1 MKAGV
6 FTVFYCCLPKNPV
19 RQVTGPSFIMR
30 KPRLTK
36 VSLSRA
42 TKILPTQKLGT
53 EFSSRSKPYYCTS
66 RVQSQLV
73 VWSVDLFLSGSFVV
87 ARIQVLAAH
96 GRALVDGGQVGD
108 SSKAYK
114 LEIVPT
120 SRFAMRIE

>member
-1 MKAGV
+1 
-6 FTVFYCCLPKNPV
+6 
-19 RQVTGPSFIMR
+19 MR

-53 EFSSRSKPYYCTS
+53 EFSSWSKPYYCAS

-73 VWSVDLFLSGSFVV
+73 GWSVDLFLSGSFVV

-96 GRALVDGGQVGD
+96 GQALADGGQVGE
-108 SSKAYK
+108 SSKPYK
-114 LEIVPT
+114 LEIVLT
-120 SRFAMRIE
+120 SRFAMRIK